1 MKAIYQ
7 DRYGSADV
15 LSYCDVPVPE
25 PGADEVLLKVRAAG
39 VDPGVWHLMT
49 GLPYLV
55 RLGFGLRRPKSA
67 IPGMDVAGQVVAVGA
82 NVTGFKPGD
91 HVFGICRGAF
101 AEFACAS
108 EAQLVHKPKQLSFS
122 EAAAIP
128 VSACTALHGLRNTG
142 KLQAGQCVLIVGAGG
157 GVGSFA
163 VQLAKY
169 FGAEVT
175 GLCSAGK
182 MSAVR
187 NIGADHVLDYRRD
200 DFTAQ
205 DKKFDLILDTAGNR
219 RLSELRRGL
228 TRDGCLVIVGG
239 EEGGRWLGIGR
250 QLKALILS
258 PFLRQKL
265 RSFISV
271 PRQAD
276 LEMLRQLAERG
287 SLHPLMGSSYPLAD
301 AAAALAQIE
310 SGHVT
315 GKITLTVSQD
325 AAQA

>member
-15 LSYCDVPVPE
+15 LSYCDVSVPE
-25 PGADEVLLKVRAAG
+25 PGVGEVLLSVRAAG

-82 NVTGFKPGD
+82 NVTRFRRGD

-108 EAQLVHKPKQLSFS
+108 EAQLAHKPKHLSFS

-128 VSACTALHGLRNTG
+128 VSACTALRGLRNTG
-142 KLQAGQCVLIVGAGG
+142 KLQAGQRVLIIGAGG

-163 VQLAKY
+163 IQLAKY

-182 MSAVR
+182 MAAVR
-187 NIGADHVLDYRRD
+187 NIGADHVLDYGRD

-205 DKKFDLILDTAGNR
+205 DRKFHLILDTAGNR
-219 RLSELRRGL
+219 PLSELRRGL
-228 TRDGCLVIVGG
+228 APDGCLVIVGG

-258 PFLRQKL
+258 PFLQQKL
-265 RSFISV
+265 RFFISV
-271 PRQAD
+271 PGQAD
-276 LEMLRQLAERG
+276 LEMLRQLAETG
-287 SLHPLMGSSYPLAD
+287 NLHPMMGYSYPLAD

-310 SGHVT
+310 AGHVA
-315 GKITLTVSQD
+315 GKITLTVSLD